1 MNCRAG
7 TDAIIVNTCC
17 VTRTAER
24 KSRQRFRWASR
35 KFPGRPVIV
44 TGCACQL
51 DPVAYAGAAEIIG
64 IDQRNR
70 EIKGVFPA
78 ARRSRYFL
86 KIQDGCNEPCTYCIV
101 PRVRTSVISKP
112 WSEIRA
118 EIDWATRQ
126 GFPEIVLV
134 GANIGLY
141 GHEQAGNLN
150 GLLQLLAGTSSL
162 PRLRLTSLEPRFV
175 NRELIRGLARIPVCD
190 HFHLALQSAD
200 DRILN
205 AMGRTYRRVDLET
218 ILAALRDNFPDA
230 LLGAD
235 IIVGFPGEDEEA
247 FSVTR
252 DFIAHQPNL
261 VHLHV
266 FPYSL
271 RPGTRAEVLGD
282 PVPRGVKRQR
292 LSCLNALIKTKH
304 DQFQRRFIGQTLSVV
319 VIRPE
324 AGLTCT
330 LTSNYLTVYVPDP
343 PAGARHFRVRVER
356 IESGRLIGRTVKE

>member
-7 TDAIIVNTCC
+7 TKAVIVNTCC

-24 KSRQRFRWASR
+24 KSRQRYRWARR
-35 KFPGRPVIV
+35 KFSDRPVIV

-51 DPVAYAGAAEIIG
+51 DPAAYAGADEIIG

-70 EIKGVFPA
+70 EIKGVFPVS
-78 ARRSRYFL
+78 RRSRYFL

-101 PRVRTSVISKP
+101 PRVRTSVVSKP
-112 WSEIRA
+112 WPEIQA
-118 EIDWATRQ
+118 EIDWAVCQ

-141 GHEQAGNLN
+141 GRDQAGDLN
-150 GLLQLLAGTSSL
+150 RLIQLLAGVSSL

-175 NRELIRGLARIPVCD
+175 NRELIRNLARIPVCD

-200 DRILN
+200 DRILE
-205 AMGRTYRRVDLET
+205 AMGRTYRRSDLET
-218 ILAALRDNFPDA
+218 ILTDLRENFPEA

-247 FSVTR
+247 FSATR
-252 DFIAHQPNL
+252 DFIARQPNL

-266 FPYSL
+266 FPYSP
-271 RPGTRAEVLGD
+271 RPGTRAEELGD
-282 PVPRGVKRQR
+282 PVPPGLKRQR
-292 LSCLNALIKTKH
+292 LSCLKALIKKKH
-304 DQFQRRFIGQTLSVV
+304 DEFRCRFLGRTLSVV
-319 VIRPE
+319 AIRPE
-324 AGLTCT
+324 AGLTST
-330 LTSNYLTVYVPDP
+330 LTSNYLTVHVPDP
-343 PAGARHFRVRVER
+343 PAGARCFLVRLER
-356 IESGRLIGRTVKE
+356 LESGRLIGVAVKE